1 MKRYVK
7 AAFDSSMPSW
17 LKKSLTGGRL
27 NNYRNAV
34 LRDAFIKKGIA
45 LDRAQFLDHDPGF
58 GSQPVYLL
66 QTDYGTEVYAPGIN
80 DDSTGYFNNR
90 QRKFGSIAKSKLLDM
105 SADVVWI
112 NMLDDSNKFSKKDRY
127 QDPRYSYRNNSR
139 GDYAGQYKRARY
151 LGRDEE
157 GNEMYSPEEW
167 SKSGMTPRNESR
179 SRDKSGYK
187 VPSPEQMITRFYEK
201 YPEKLASKVDDVYQ
215 EILDARDQISAY
227 DFREL
232 GEDRYSSDVANA
244 YNYLSQSISEYRN
257 MLRSIKDME
266 RYSSKDH
273 EVDKY
278 MLRTISQYITS
289 IRRRLNDAINLL
301 YPGSRA

>member
-45 LDRAQFLDHDPGF
+45 LDRAQFLDHDPGA

-80 DDSTGYFNNR
+80 DDSTRSFNNR
-90 QRKFGSIAKSKLLDM
+90 YRKFGSIAKSKLLDM

-112 NMLDDSNKFSKKDRY
+112 NMLDDSNKFNKKDRY
-127 QDPRYSYRNNSR
+127 QDPRYSYRYNSR
-139 GDYAGQYKRARY
+139 GDYAGQYKKAHY

-187 VPSPEQMITRFYEK
+187 VPSPEQMIARFYEK
-201 YPEKLASKVDDVYQ
+201 YPEKLASKVEDIYQ
-215 EILDARDQISAY
+215 EILDAREQIFAY

-232 GEDRYSSDVANA
+232 GEDRYSSNVSNA
-244 YNYLSQSISEYRN
+244 YYYLSQAISEYRD
-257 MLRSIKDME
+257 MLGSIKDVE
-266 RYSSKDH
+266 QYSSKGYEMDT
-273 EVDKY
+273 Y
-278 MLRTISQYITS
+278 TLRRISQFITS
-289 IRRRLNDAINLL
+289 IRNRLNDAIDLL
-301 YPGSRA
+301 YPRNRA

>member
-1 MKRYVK
+1 MKRYIRSS
-7 AAFDSSMPSW
+7 FDPSMPSW

-27 NNYRNAV
+27 NNFRNAV

-45 LDRAQFLDHDPGF
+45 LDRAQFLDHDPGA
-58 GSQPVYLL
+58 GSQPIYLL

-90 QRKFGSIAKSKLLDM
+90 QRKFGSIAKSKLMDM

-112 NMLDDSNKFSKKDRY
+112 NMLDDSNKFSRKDRY
-127 QDPRYSYRNNSR
+127 QDPRYSYRYNSR
-139 GDYAGQYKRARY
+139 GDYAGQYKKAHY

-167 SKSGMTPRNESR
+167 SKSGMTPSNESR

-187 VPSPEQMITRFYEK
+187 VPSPEQMIARFYEK
-201 YPEKLASKVDDVYQ
+201 YPEKLAGKVDAVYQ
-215 EILDARDQISAY
+215 EILDAREQIFAY

-232 GEDRYSSDVANA
+232 GEDRYSSDVSNA
-244 YNYLSQSISEYRN
+244 YNYLSSAISEYRN
-257 MLRSIKDME
+257 MLSSIRDVE
-266 RYSSKDH
+266 QYSLKGY
-273 EVDKY
+273 EIDKY
-278 MLRTISQYITS
+278 MIRSISQYITS
-289 IRRRLNDAINLL
+289 IRKRLDEAVNLL
-301 YPGSRA
+301 YPKNRA